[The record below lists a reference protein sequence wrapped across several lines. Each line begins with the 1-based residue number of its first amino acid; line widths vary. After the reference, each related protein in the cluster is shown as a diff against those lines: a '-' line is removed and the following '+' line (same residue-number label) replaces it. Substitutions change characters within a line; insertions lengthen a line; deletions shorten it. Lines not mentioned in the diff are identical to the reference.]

1 MIFLRKTMKNIE
13 ESAIIYKNYALN
25 IVIFASLRYPF
36 HEEVENMEKVLV
48 FGHKTQIQMQFV
60 LQLLMQN

>member
-1 MIFLRKTMKNIE
+1 MIFYKTMKNIE

>member
-36 HEEVENMEKVLV
+36 HEEVENMEKY
-48 FGHKTQIQMQFV
+48 
-60 LQLLMQN
+60 

>member
-1 MIFLRKTMKNIE
+1 MIFFTKTMKNIE

>member
-1 MIFLRKTMKNIE
+1 MIFYENDEKYK
-13 ESAIIYKNYALN
+13 ESAIIYKKYALN

>member
-1 MIFLRKTMKNIE
+1 MIFIKTMKNIE

>member
-1 MIFLRKTMKNIE
+1 MIFYENDENIE
-13 ESAIIYKNYALN
+13 ESAIIYKKYALN

>member
-1 MIFLRKTMKNIE
+1 MKMMKNIE
-13 ESAIIYKNYALN
+13 ESAIIYKKYALN

-48 FGHKTQIQMQFV
+48 FGHKTRIQMQFV

>member
-1 MIFLRKTMKNIE
+1 MKNIE

-36 HEEVENMEKVLV
+36 HEEVENMEKSTS
-48 FGHKTQIQMQFV
+48 FPGIKTQIQMQFV
-60 LQLLMQN
+60 LAIAYAELKKN

>member
-1 MIFLRKTMKNIE
+1 MIFCTKTMKNIE

-36 HEEVENMEKVLV
+36 HEEVENMEKY
-48 FGHKTQIQMQFV
+48 
-60 LQLLMQN
+60 

>member
-1 MIFLRKTMKNIE
+1 MKIIE
-13 ESAIIYKNYALN
+13 ESAIIYKKYALN